1 MFFIK
6 LASTPNYQERMLSEK
21 LVQSESV
28 GKLSELSEHDSV
40 SQVTKALPEL
50 LVCDDEP
57 LNIEVLKALLEE
69 RNHKVDTAR
78 DGVECFDLVKKRAEL
93 AIKGKAKMY
102 KIIYSDYSMP

>member
-1 MFFIK
+1 
-6 LASTPNYQERMLSEK
+6 MLSEK

-28 GKLSELSEHDSV
+28 GKLIELSERDSV
-40 SQVTKALPEL
+40 SQSAAEALPEL

-93 AIKGKAKMY
+93 AI
-102 KIIYSDYSMP
+102 